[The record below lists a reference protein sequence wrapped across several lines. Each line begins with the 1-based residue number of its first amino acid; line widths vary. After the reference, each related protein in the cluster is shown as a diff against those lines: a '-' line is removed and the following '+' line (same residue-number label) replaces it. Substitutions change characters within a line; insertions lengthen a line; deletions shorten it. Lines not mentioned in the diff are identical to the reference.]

1 MLQKPATGLKGYLL
15 FESMIPL
22 TELHAEDGGFS
33 VNGVLVIVIKQ
44 VEKFCL
50 YIPRYEIEPW
60 NLIVILTR
68 QEVKKRA

>member
-1 MLQKPATGLKGYLL
+1 MLQKPATGLKGFLL

-22 TELHAEDGGFS
+22 TELHAEDGGFL

-44 VEKFCL
+44 VEKFL